1 MSTKFIY
8 LLSFVFLVSACKT
21 IQKTTASPTNSGTAE
36 LIKLM
41 SGTFSSQAQAAKDS
55 TYYNINLVMHQIWP
69 EDKMASWLYVE
80 QAVTQMIKKPYRQ
93 RVYKVTRTADG
104 RFESKVYT
112 LPNPAKFIHGW
123 ENPMVFKSITPDSLM
138 VRTGCSVFLKKNAQG
153 CYAGSTNEKDCESSM
168 RGASYATSEV
178 TVCADNVMSWDRGW
192 DANDE
197 HVWGAD
203 KAGYVFDR
211 LK

>member
-1 MSTKFIY
+1 MKSKFY
-8 LLSFVFLVSACKT
+8 LLLIFVLLLSACKT
-21 IQKTTASPTNSGTAE
+21 IQKTTNLPAKLVTTE

-41 SGTFSSQAQAAKDS
+41 SGTFSSRAQAAKDS
-55 TYYNINLVMHQIWP
+55 TYYDINLVMHPIWQT
-69 EDKMASWLYVE
+69 DKTAAWLYVE

-93 RVYKVTRTADG
+93 RIYKVTPTTDG

-123 ENPMVFKSITPDSLM
+123 DNPSVFNSITPDSLT
-138 VRTGCSVFLKKNAQG
+138 VRTGCSVFLQKTADG
-153 CYAGSTNEKDCESSM
+153 CYTGSTNEKDCESSM

-178 TVCADNVMSWDRGW
+178 TVCKGSVMSWDRGW
-192 DANDE
+192 DVSDS
-197 HVWGAD
+197 HVWGAE
-203 KAGYVFDR
+203 KAGYVFER